1 MRTVVMSAEDMWKY
15 KRENQRR
22 DIDGLKSGTVSSDD
36 VNWFAGGIARRAKL
50 IGSLF

>member
-1 MRTVVMSAEDMWKY
+1 MSAEDMWKY